1 MDQSDAQLSRF
12 TWAELVQEA
21 TFVFQ
26 RDGSS
31 PSSVLNFVKA
41 LSKFE
46 SVPESCTGE
55 IMKEFSVLFQQNII
69 DKLDVF
75 NAKSKMSIHHH
86 VCLILVTQFD
96 SKQRMQELG
105 LRKESVQQLD
115 ISSIL
120 DSEHVT
126 DEHAKVTMD
135 CARLLLARL
144 PHLSLEE
151 VLEDPAHFHLCLR
164 DECIAQQDYRD
175 RVEERLAQL
184 EASSVDTQHLDR
196 SMTKLEQSIA
206 WMKAQKISQTHS
218 HPQAEFPPV
227 KHVDADE
234 DADSKHAALVF
245 QIEKLRSHVDDVAGK
260 MQAAITTLQA
270 SPLELGKKM
279 SEELAKQSEA
289 SESGFAAVQTNLKSL
304 N

>member
-1 MDQSDAQLSRF
+1 MQNFEEMSSSSSSRSDNEVTVLAKVDQSDAQLSRF

-184 EASSVDTQHLDR
+184 EANSVDTQHLDR
-196 SMTKLEQSIA
+196 SMIKLEQSIA
-206 WMKAQKISQTHS
+206 WMKS
-218 HPQAEFPPV
+218 
-227 KHVDADE
+227 
-234 DADSKHAALVF
+234 
-245 QIEKLRSHVDDVAGK
+245 
-260 MQAAITTLQA
+260 
-270 SPLELGKKM
+270 
-279 SEELAKQSEA
+279 
-289 SESGFAAVQTNLKSL
+289 
-304 N
+304 